1 MDNGILLDYFKSLM
15 DRQGKYHDHKEVSA
29 WAGVVLYFV
38 FCGAIL
44 RTELMLKCPLLGFLF
59 ISLAALGGAISAT
72 LYVRNQLRL
81 KDIAG
86 SQTAAAIYYMSVI
99 ITNGQLTE
107 AMTAIPQSADAQVQ
121 SSHVLPASFLEKAS
135 WLNTQGRRAQDRTR
149 LFAYVLMWIMFLFL
163 VLYEAAYYFC

>member
-1 MDNGILLDYFKSLM
+1 
-15 DRQGKYHDHKEVSA
+15 
-29 WAGVVLYFV
+29 
-38 FCGAIL
+38 
-44 RTELMLKCPLLGFLF
+44 
-59 ISLAALGGAISAT
+59 
-72 LYVRNQLRL
+72 
-81 KDIAG
+81 
-86 SQTAAAIYYMSVI
+86 MSVI